1 MKTKNSRQTGSAI
14 LTVLGIISI
23 VVIVCGMLGFS
34 ASQQMRSS
42 QITREM
48 LKSRL
53 IAESG
58 LNKAYQA
65 VKVDFSKAAGYE
77 EKAEF
82 GGGTYSVKSI
92 PLKDGGTTR
101 AQLVSEGVCG
111 LGKTVVSVDLENRQR
126 INFVGNGSDDY
137 FNLLYDLLVGG
148 TLDLKGNFNAEV
160 TDIRANGD
168 VTISGSALSDTKTVT
183 STGSITWKKS
193 DGTVTMLTNQSPEEI
208 LSEALIA
215 AINAFKEYAKA
226 NGAVYASGADIPQPV
241 PGNVAY
247 CTGSADGWS
256 RTGDGCFIFEGPVSF
271 QGDSLNI
278 SSVDG
283 YPALIV
289 LSAGDVKMNA
299 GTEVHGA
306 IIMPSSSLTL
316 NGHSV
321 FYGAILVGQGM
332 TGNGTADLYSGDGQ
346 GFNLPPNSQTT
357 DNVVITAWH

>member
-1 MKTKNSRQTGSAI
+1 MKTRNSRQKGSAI

-65 VKVDFSKAAGYE
+65 VKVDFSKAAGYA

-82 GGGTYSVKSI
+82 GGGNYSVKSI
-92 PLKDGGTTR
+92 PLKDGGANR

-111 LGKTVVSVDLENRQR
+111 LGRTVVSVDLENRER
-126 INFVGNGSDDY
+126 IKAVEDGSEDY

-148 TLDLKGNFNAEV
+148 TLDLKGNFHADV
-160 TDIRANGD
+160 TAIAANGNVKID
-168 VTISGSALSDTKTVT
+168 GSADADAKTVS
-183 STGSITWKKS
+183 STGTIEWKKPN
-193 DGTVTMLTNQSPEEI
+193 GTVTMLTNQSPKEI
-208 LSEALIA
+208 LTEALIA
-215 AINAFKEYAKA
+215 AINDFKEYAKA

-271 QGDSLNI
+271 QGNSLNI

-299 GTEVHGA
+299 GTEIHGA
-306 IIMPSSSLTL
+306 IIMPNSSLTL
-316 NGHSV
+316 NGHAA

-332 TGNGTADLYSGDGQ
+332 KGNGTADVYAGDGR
-346 GFNLPPNSQTT
+346 GFNLPPKNLTT